1 MVQIDSFKKWLKDN
15 TEYSDA
21 VIGDTASRMKRADS
35 ILEWNDSDTY
45 LFFLEKE
52 QSFEALSVS
61 VRSQIRKAVKLYAT
75 YSNAVSERRG
85 QDA

>member
-35 ILEWNDSDTY
+35 ILEWNESDTY
-45 LFFLEKE
+45 LFFLENE
-52 QSFEALSVS
+52 QKPFCHFLRLHPSTAFQTFLLN
-61 VRSQIRKAVKLYAT
+61 IRAT
-75 YSNAVSERRG
+75 PFL
-85 QDA
+85 